1 LDKSKINNL
10 AIDSIEDF
18 PVEVKAEF
26 QNIKITVK
34 ELISLKENMVLGLD
48 KISDSKLVLLNSENQ
63 IIGEGE
69 LVVLEDKFGFLVKK
83 IFIKK

>member
-1 LDKSKINNL
+1 MDKSKINNL